1 MIYFRYPHKYK
12 YPFVVKCPYY
22 RNSTYKEEFRE
33 PVKLQEQKLAPAN
46 FSIQYPFID
55 PLTYKGSGVDK
66 VNNEIVN
73 QVSEL
78 FKKQVLQ
85 IGVVDFSEVLG
96 NYEIMLN
103 KNGILSILFSM
114 YIYVNRAA
122 HGFTLYSSMT
132 ANVATGE
139 IYSFSDLFNSK
150 VYYKGFL
157 DPIIKQYIKEN
168 NIDLINEYN
177 GITENQKFYLTPD
190 SLVVYYQIYEYTPY
204 YYGLFKIQ
212 IPYNKIANIINP
224 AGPIAKLMR

>member
-12 YPFVVKCPYY
+12 YPFEAEEPYY
-22 RNSTYKEEFRE
+22 RNDTYKEDLKKSI
-33 PVKLQEQKLAPAN
+33 KLQEQKLAPAN

-55 PLTYKGSGVDK
+55 PLNCKGSGVDK
-66 VNNEIVN
+66 VNNEIIN

-85 IGVVDFSEVLG
+85 IGVVDFNEVLG
-96 NYEIMLN
+96 NYEVMLN

-122 HGFTLYSSMT
+122 HGSTLYSSMT
-132 ANVATGE
+132 ANVKTGQ

-157 DPIIKQYIKEN
+157 DPLAKQYIKEN
-168 NIDLINEYN
+168 NITLINEYN
-177 GITENQKFYLTPD
+177 GITENQQFYLTPN
-190 SLVVYYQIYEYTPY
+190 SLVLYYQIYEYTPY
-204 YYGLFKIQ
+204 YYGLFKIE
-212 IPYNKIANIINP
+212 IPYEKIVSILSP
-224 AGPIAKLMR
+224 VGPINKLI